1 MDPVRN
7 PYAPGAGTRPPELAG
22 RREILD
28 AASIAIQRV
37 QAGRFAKSFIFIG
50 LRGVGKTVLLNEVT
64 RIADRL
70 GCKTLYVEATD
81 RKPLALLLVP
91 QLRQLLLSLDTMAKA
106 TDATKRG
113 LRVLKS
119 FVNSVSVK
127 VDGVDLGLS
136 IPPETGV
143 ADSGDLQTDLTA
155 LFVAVGEAAKSRK
168 TTILIAIDELQYLTE
183 EELSALIMAVHR
195 ACSQL
200 ELPVILAGAG
210 LPQLVGQMGTSR
222 SYAERLFNYPPVG
235 PLNSIDAR
243 TAIKEPAAREG
254 VKYTS
259 KALDEIVRMS
269 EGYPYFLQEWGY
281 HAWDIAKGPDIKE
294 ADALAAHTSTIASL
308 DKNFFKVRLDRLTPT
323 EKNYLRAMAE
333 LGPGP
338 HRSGDIAE
346 KLGVLVSSVAPLR
359 SGLIKKGMIY
369 SQSHGE
375 TSFTV
380 PLFDQ
385 YMKRAIPEIPKKAK
399 KKAKS

>member
-22 RREILD
+22 RQEILD
-28 AASIAIQRV
+28 AAKIAIQRV

-64 RIADRL
+64 RIAEDL
-70 GCKTLYVEATD
+70 GCKTFYMEATD
-81 RKPLALLLVP
+81 KKPLPVLLVP
-91 QLRQLLLSLDTMAKA
+91 ELRRLLLSLDTMAKA
-106 TDATKRG
+106 TEATKRG
-113 LRVLKS
+113 LRILKS
-119 FVNSVSVK
+119 FVSKVK
-127 VDGVDLGLS
+127 FDLGGIDVGIS
-136 IPPETGV
+136 IAPEKGV
-143 ADSGDLQTDLTA
+143 ADSGDLEVDLTA

-168 TTILIAIDELQYLTE
+168 TTVVIAIDELQYLTD

-195 ACSQL
+195 ASAQK
-200 ELPVILAGAG
+200 ELPIILVGAG
-210 LPQLVGQMGTSR
+210 LPQLVGQMGTSK
-222 SYAERLFNYPPVG
+222 SYAERLFNFPPVG
-235 PLNSIDAR
+235 ALNPADAR
-243 TAIKEPAAREG
+243 AAIKAPALKED
-254 VKYTS
+254 VKYAP
-259 KALDEIVRMS
+259 KALDEIIRVS
-269 EGYPYFLQEWGY
+269 EGYPYFLQEWGA
-281 HAWDIAKGPDIKE
+281 HVWDLAEGPNITE
-294 ADALAAHTSTIASL
+294 ADAFAAHPGTIASL

-369 SQSHGE
+369 SQSHGD

-385 YMKRAIPEIPKKAK
+385 FMKRAMPAMPKK
-399 KKAKS
+399 KKAK

>member
-22 RREILD
+22 RQEILNHAD
-28 AASIAIQRV
+28 IAIRRV

-50 LRGVGKTVLLNEVT
+50 LRGVGKTVLLNEVV

-81 RKPLALLLVP
+81 RKPLPALLVP
-91 QLRQLLLSLDTMAKA
+91 LLRQLLLSLDTMEKA
-106 TDATKRG
+106 TDATRRG

-119 FVNSVSVK
+119 FVNSVK
-127 VDGVDLGLS
+127 VSYGGADFGMS
-136 IPPETGV
+136 IPPEKGV

-155 LFVAVGEAAKSRK
+155 LLVAVGEAAKSRK
-168 TTILIAIDELQYLTE
+168 STVVIAIDELQYLTE
-183 EELSALIMAVHR
+183 EELSALIMAIHR
-195 ACSQL
+195 TCAQL
-200 ELPVILAGAG
+200 ELPIILAGAG

-222 SYAERLFNYPPVG
+222 SYAERLFNFPPIG
-235 PLNSIDAR
+235 ALDPADAR
-243 TAIKEPAAREG
+243 LAIKEPASREG
-254 VKYTS
+254 VEYTS
-259 KALDEIVRMS
+259 EALDEIVRVS
-269 EGYPYFLQEWGY
+269 AGYPYFLQEWGY
-281 HAWDIAKGPDIKE
+281 HAWDIAKGPGITE
-294 ADALAAHTSTIASL
+294 ADSLAAHTGTIASL
-308 DKNFFKVRLDRLTPT
+308 DQNFFKVRLDRLTPT

-369 SQSHGE
+369 SQAHGD
-375 TSFTV
+375 TAFTV

-385 YMKRAIPEIPKKAK
+385 YMKRAIPEMPKKKRRKKAK
-399 KKAKS
+399 